1 MKNKYSPVSDSDE
14 SFKTLIDEKSDIHS
28 SEGTPP
34 PYSAPNKFIDLE
46 MADGSA
52 QHSAQ
57 ESTNNAGSDS
67 IYSKW
72 IIIIYLFFFASL
84 GYIGAYCILL
94 VMFFYF
100 KVPVRAQDFWGLFG
114 GFIGAISLFL
124 YLAHM
129 LYPGWYKQA
138 GRVLSYL
145 FTQTGRMLSYL
156 FTQTGRMLSYLFTKI
171 CSVLPN
177 MCVAVICTA
186 SLNVVGFVVYHNVKK
201 IIGFEKMN
209 DIAFYGV
216 CIVNVAVFVLFWS
229 TTDTRQLRIFIA
241 GLGNG
246 MGSIGNGMGNSIRN
260 AANYVRPTDPE
271 NEAPHNEE
279 IELQPFAGQSAEV

>member
-28 SEGTPP
+28 SEVTPP

-57 ESTNNAGSDS
+57 ESTNITGSNS
-67 IYSKW
+67 TYSKW
-72 IIIIYLFFFASL
+72 VSANISFFCVSW
-84 GYIGAYCILL
+84 
-94 VMFFYF
+94 
-100 KVPVRAQDFWGLFG
+100 VPVRAQDFWGLFG

-124 YLAHM
+124 YSISLI
-129 LYPGWYKQA
+129 PKEWFKQT

-145 FTQTGRMLSYL
+145 FTQ
-156 FTQTGRMLSYLFTKI
+156 I
-171 CSVLPN
+171 CSVLSN

-186 SLNVVGFVVYHNVKK
+186 SLNAPCYSVYYFVKK
-201 IIGFEKMN
+201 VIGFEKM
-209 DIAFYGV
+209 DKGFFYFV

-229 TTDTRQLRIFIA
+229 TDTRQLRIFIA
-241 GLGNG
+241 DLGNG
-246 MGSIGNGMGNSIRN
+246 MGNMVNAIGNGAVVIGNGADVIGNGADVIGNGIRN
-260 AANYVRPTDPE
+260 AANYFHPE
-271 NEAPHNEE
+271 NEAPRNEE
-279 IELQPFAGQSAEV
+279 IELQPLAEQSAEV

>member
-1 MKNKYSPVSDSDE
+1 MKNNYAPVSDSDD
-14 SFKTLIDEKSDIHS
+14 SFKVLNDEKSDARS
-28 SEGTPP
+28 LDGTGTPP

-52 QHSAQ
+52 QRSAQ

-67 IYSKW
+67 TYSKW
-72 IIIIYLFFFASL
+72 IPVAIFFFFASVV
-84 GYIGAYCILL
+84 YIGAYGILL

-100 KVPVRAQDFWGLFG
+100 KVPVRTQDFWGLFG

-124 YLAHM
+124 CLAHM

-138 GRVLSYL
+138 GRVLSN
-145 FTQTGRMLSYL
+145 M
-156 FTQTGRMLSYLFTKI
+156 
-171 CSVLPN
+171 CAN
-177 MCVAVICTA
+177 MCVAVIYTA
-186 SLNVVGFVVYHNVKK
+186 LLNGVGFVVYYNVKK

-241 GLGNG
+241 DLGNG
-246 MGSIGNGMGNSIRN
+246 MGNIGNGIRD
-260 AANYVRPTDPE
+260 ASNYIRPTDLA
-271 NEAPHNEE
+271 NEAPRNEE
-279 IELQPFAGQSAEV
+279 IELQPLAGQSAEV

>member
-67 IYSKW
+67 KYSKW

-84 GYIGAYCILL
+84 VYIGAYGILL

-100 KVPVRAQDFWGLFG
+100 KVPVRAQDLWGLFG
-114 GFIGAISLFL
+114 GFIGAILLFL
-124 YLAHM
+124 CSISQI
-129 LYPGWYKQA
+129 PKEWFKQT
-138 GRVLSYL
+138 GRVLS
-145 FTQTGRMLSYL
+145 
-156 FTQTGRMLSYLFTKI
+156 
-171 CSVLPN
+171 N

-186 SLNVVGFVVYHNVKK
+186 SLNGVGFVVYFNVKN

-216 CIVNVAVFVLFWS
+216 WFVNVAVFVLFW
-229 TTDTRQLRIFIA
+229 INPIA
-241 GLGNG
+241 RERFRLLVID
-246 MGSIGNGMGNSIRN
+246 IGNGANAIGNGIRN
-260 AANYVRPTDPE
+260 SVNRVFGTNQGDEVPQ
-271 NEAPHNEE
+271 NEE
-279 IELQPFAGQSAEV
+279 IALQPLAEQSGEV

>member
-67 IYSKW
+67 TYSMW
-72 IIIIYLFFFASL
+72 VSANIFLFFASL
-84 GYIGAYCILL
+84 VYVI
-94 VMFFYF
+94 
-100 KVPVRAQDFWGLFG
+100 PVRTETFWGLSVTCPVS
-114 GFIGAISLFL
+114 IVVFL
-124 YLAHM
+124 YSISQI
-129 LYPGWYKQA
+129 PKEWFKQT

-145 FTQTGRMLSYL
+145 FTQ
-156 FTQTGRMLSYLFTKI
+156 I
-171 CSVLPN
+171 CSVLSN

-186 SLNVVGFVVYHNVKK
+186 SLNAPCYSVYYFVKK
-201 IIGFEKMN
+201 VIGFEKM
-209 DIAFYGV
+209 DKGFFYFV

-229 TTDTRQLRIFIA
+229 TDTRQLRIFIA
-241 GLGNG
+241 ASGNF
-246 MGSIGNGMGNSIRN
+246 MGNMVNDLENGIRN

-271 NEAPHNEE
+271 NEAPQNEE

>member
-1 MKNKYSPVSDSDE
+1 MKNNYTPVSDSDD
-14 SFKTLIDEKSDIHS
+14 SFKVLNDEKSDARS
-28 SEGTPP
+28 LDGTGTPP

-67 IYSKW
+67 TYSKW

-124 YLAHM
+124 YSMSLI
-129 LYPGWYKQA
+129 PKEWFKQT
-138 GRVLSYL
+138 GTVLSCL
-145 FTQTGRMLSYL
+145 FSQ
-156 FTQTGRMLSYLFTKI
+156 I

-186 SLNVVGFVVYHNVKK
+186 SLNVVGFVVYRNVKK

-216 CIVNVAVFVLFWS
+216 CIVNAAVFVLFWMNP
-229 TTDTRQLRIFIA
+229 IA
-241 GLGNG
+241 RERFRLLVVD
-246 MGSIGNGMGNSIRN
+246 IGNGANAIGNGIGN
-260 AANYVRPTDPE
+260 AVNHAFGTNQGD
-271 NEAPHNEE
+271 EASQNEE

>member
-1 MKNKYSPVSDSDE
+1 
-14 SFKTLIDEKSDIHS
+14 
-28 SEGTPP
+28 
-34 PYSAPNKFIDLE
+34 

-124 YLAHM
+124 CLAHM

-138 GRVLSYL
+138 GRVL
-145 FTQTGRMLSYL
+145 
-156 FTQTGRMLSYLFTKI
+156 
-171 CSVLPN
+171 PN
-177 MCVAVICTA
+177 MCAAVICTA
-186 SLNVVGFVVYHNVKK
+186 SLNVVGFVFYRNVKK

-216 CIVNVAVFVLFWS
+216 WFVNVAVFVLFWMNPIS
-229 TTDTRQLRIFIA
+229 RERFRLLVID
-241 GLGNG
+241 
-246 MGSIGNGMGNSIRN
+246 IGNGAYAIGNGAN
-260 AANYVRPTDPE
+260 AIGNGIGNGANAIGNGIGNAVNHAFGTNQGD
-271 NEAPHNEE
+271 EASQNEE

>member
-1 MKNKYSPVSDSDE
+1 MKNKYSPVSDSDD
-14 SFKTLIDEKSDIHS
+14 SFKVLNDEKSDARS
-28 SEGTPP
+28 LDGTGTPP

-46 MADGSA
+46 MADGST

-57 ESTNNAGSDS
+57 ESTNITGSNS
-67 IYSKW
+67 TYSKW
-72 IIIIYLFFFASL
+72 VSANIFFFFASL

-100 KVPVRAQDFWGLFG
+100 KVPVRAQDLWGLFG

-124 YLAHM
+124 YSM
-129 LYPGWYKQA
+129 SQFPKEWFTQA
-138 GRVLSYL
+138 GRVL
-145 FTQTGRMLSYL
+145 
-156 FTQTGRMLSYLFTKI
+156 
-171 CSVLPN
+171 PN
-177 MCVAVICTA
+177 MCAAVLCTA
-186 SLNVVGFVVYHNVKK
+186 SLNVVGFVVYRNVKK

-229 TTDTRQLRIFIA
+229 MSYTLRNILTVLGTTDTRQLRIFIA
-241 GLGNG
+241 DLGNG
-246 MGSIGNGMGNSIRN
+246 ITN

>member
-67 IYSKW
+67 RYSKW
-72 IIIIYLFFFASL
+72 IRIAIFFFFASVV
-84 GYIGAYCILL
+84 YVVTYSIFL
-94 VMFFYF
+94 VVFFYF
-100 KVPVRAQDFWGLFG
+100 KIPVRTETFWGLSVTCPAS
-114 GFIGAISLFL
+114 IVVFL
-124 YLAHM
+124 YSM
-129 LYPGWYKQA
+129 SQIPKEWFTQI
-138 GRVLSYL
+138 GRVLS
-145 FTQTGRMLSYL
+145 
-156 FTQTGRMLSYLFTKI
+156 
-171 CSVLPN
+171 N
-177 MCVAVICTA
+177 MCAAVLCTA
-186 SLNVVGFVVYHNVKK
+186 SLNVPCYSVYYFVKK
-201 IIGFEKMN
+201 VIGFEKM
-209 DIAFYGV
+209 DKGFFYFV
-216 CIVNVAVFVLFWS
+216 CIVNVAVFVLFWRYP
-229 TTDTRQLRIFIA
+229 DARQLRIFIA
-241 GLGNG
+241 DLG
-246 MGSIGNGMGNSIRN
+246 N
-260 AANYVRPTDPE
+260 AANYFRPTDPE

>member
-1 MKNKYSPVSDSDE
+1 MKNQYTPVSDSDD
-14 SFKTLIDEKSDIHS
+14 SFKVLNDEKSDARS
-28 SEGTPP
+28 LDGTGTPP
-34 PYSAPNKFIDLE
+34 SYSAPNKFIDLE
-46 MADGSA
+46 MADGST

-57 ESTNNAGSDS
+57 ESTNNAGSDLA
-67 IYSKW
+67 YSKW
-72 IIIIYLFFFASL
+72 IPVAIFFFFASL

-94 VMFFYF
+94 VMFLYF

-156 FTQTGRMLSYLFTKI
+156 FTQI

-177 MCVAVICTA
+177 MCTAVICTA
-186 SLNVVGFVVYHNVKK
+186 FLNAVGFVVYCNVKE

-216 CIVNVAVFVLFWS
+216 CVVNVAVFVYFGIC
-229 TTDTRQLRIFIA
+229 RICNNVEYSLLI
-241 GLGNG
+241 
-246 MGSIGNGMGNSIRN
+246 
-260 AANYVRPTDPE
+260 
-271 NEAPHNEE
+271 
-279 IELQPFAGQSAEV
+279 

>member
-46 MADGSA
+46 MADGST

-57 ESTNNAGSDS
+57 ESTNITGSNS
-67 IYSKW
+67 TYSKW
-72 IIIIYLFFFASL
+72 VSANIFFFL
-84 GYIGAYCILL
+84 RLL
-94 VMFFYF
+94 SMSQIPKEWF
-100 KVPVRAQDFWGLFG
+100 KQT
-114 GFIGAISLFL
+114 
-124 YLAHM
+124 
-129 LYPGWYKQA
+129 

-145 FTQTGRMLSYL
+145 FTQIR
-156 FTQTGRMLSYLFTKI
+156 
-171 CSVLPN
+171 SVLPN

-186 SLNVVGFVVYHNVKK
+186 SLNVVGFVFYRNVKK

-216 CIVNVAVFVLFWS
+216 CFFNVALFVLFWS
-229 TTDTRQLRIFIA
+229 TTDTRQLRTFIA
-241 GLGNG
+241 DL
-246 MGSIGNGMGNSIRN
+246 GNGMGNSIRN
-260 AANYVRPTDPE
+260 ATNYVRPTDPE
-271 NEAPHNEE
+271 NEAPRNEE
-279 IELQPFAGQSAEV
+279 IELQPFAGQSGEV

>member
-34 PYSAPNKFIDLE
+34 PYSATNKFIDLE

-57 ESTNNAGSDS
+57 ESTNNTGSDS
-67 IYSKW
+67 TYSKW

-84 GYIGAYCILL
+84 VYIGAYGILL

-100 KVPVRAQDFWGLFG
+100 KVPVRAQDLWGLFG

-124 YLAHM
+124 CLAHM

-138 GRVLSYL
+138 GRATKNVLSA
-145 FTQTGRMLSYL
+145 
-156 FTQTGRMLSYLFTKI
+156 
-171 CSVLPN
+171 
-177 MCVAVICTA
+177 MCVAVIYTA
-186 SLNVVGFVVYHNVKK
+186 LLNGVGFVVYYNVKK

-216 CIVNVAVFVLFWS
+216 CFVNVALFVFIS
-229 TTDTRQLRIFIA
+229 INPIARERLRLLVID
-241 GLGNG
+241 
-246 MGSIGNGMGNSIRN
+246 IGNGANGIGNSVNRVFGTN
-260 AANYVRPTDPE
+260 RGDEVSQ
-271 NEAPHNEE
+271 NEE
-279 IELQPFAGQSAEV
+279 IELQPLAEQRAEV

>member
-1 MKNKYSPVSDSDE
+1 MKNKYSPVSDFDE

-28 SEGTPP
+28 SEVTPP

-67 IYSKW
+67 TYSMW
-72 IIIIYLFFFASL
+72 VSANIFLFFASL
-84 GYIGAYCILL
+84 
-94 VMFFYF
+94 V
-100 KVPVRAQDFWGLFG
+100 
-114 GFIGAISLFL
+114 
-124 YLAHM
+124 
-129 LYPGWYKQA
+129 
-138 GRVLSYL
+138 
-145 FTQTGRMLSYL
+145 
-156 FTQTGRMLSYLFTKI
+156 
-171 CSVLPN
+171 VLPN
-177 MCVAVICTA
+177 MCVAVLCTA
-186 SLNVVGFVVYHNVKK
+186 SLNVVGFVVYRNVKK

-216 CIVNVAVFVLFWS
+216 CIVNVAVFVLFWRYP
-229 TTDTRQLRIFIA
+229 DARQLRIFIA
-241 GLGNG
+241 DLG
-246 MGSIGNGMGNSIRN
+246 N
-260 AANYVRPTDPE
+260 AANYFRPTDPE

>member
-1 MKNKYSPVSDSDE
+1 MKNKYTSVSDSEE
-14 SFKTLIDEKSDIHS
+14 SLKTLTDEKLDTHS
-28 SEGTPP
+28 ADSTPP

-46 MADGSA
+46 MADGST

-57 ESTNNAGSDS
+57 ESTNNIGSDS
-67 IYSKW
+67 TYSKW
-72 IIIIYLFFFASL
+72 VSANIFFFFASL
-84 GYIGAYCILL
+84 GYIGAYGILL

-100 KVPVRAQDFWGLFG
+100 KVPVRTQDFWGLFG

-124 YLAHM
+124 YSM
-129 LYPGWYKQA
+129 SQYPKEWFKQT

-145 FTQTGRMLSYL
+145 FSQ
-156 FTQTGRMLSYLFTKI
+156 I

-186 SLNVVGFVVYHNVKK
+186 SLNVVGFVVYR
-201 IIGFEKMN
+201 
-209 DIAFYGV
+209 
-216 CIVNVAVFVLFWS
+216 

-241 GLGNG
+241 DLGYGMGSIGYG

-271 NEAPHNEE
+271 NEAPRNEE
-279 IELQPFAGQSAEV
+279 IELQPLAEQSAEV